1 VTLAHAEEDLQQAA
15 TAIAEAARQEGL
27 P

>member
-27 P
+27 L